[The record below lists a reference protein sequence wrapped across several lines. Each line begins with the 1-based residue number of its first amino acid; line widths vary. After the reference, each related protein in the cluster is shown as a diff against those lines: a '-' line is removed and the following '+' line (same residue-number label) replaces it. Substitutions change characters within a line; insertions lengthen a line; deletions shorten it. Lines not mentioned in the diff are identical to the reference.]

1 MEGTTSERKEWH
13 FLFDMLK
20 TRTRDTIDFVELI
33 REVSTKTQ

>member
-20 TRTRDTIDFVELI
+20 TRTHDTIDFVELI
-33 REVSTKTQ
+33 RGVSTKAQ